1 MLCGA
6 HKNGMHCRRPTN
18 TDCKEE
24 ETQSRNAMNEKQKTD
39 YKEIEIQKLD
49 FKKEDTGK
57 RIVRNAMDETIAS
70 NVIHEK
76 EVHGRRHT

>member
-1 MLCGA
+1 
-6 HKNGMHCRRPTN
+6 
-18 TDCKEE
+18 
-24 ETQSRNAMNEKQKTD
+24 MNEKQNTD
-39 YKEIEIQKLD
+39 YKEIEIQKRD

-70 NVIHEK
+70 KVIHEK